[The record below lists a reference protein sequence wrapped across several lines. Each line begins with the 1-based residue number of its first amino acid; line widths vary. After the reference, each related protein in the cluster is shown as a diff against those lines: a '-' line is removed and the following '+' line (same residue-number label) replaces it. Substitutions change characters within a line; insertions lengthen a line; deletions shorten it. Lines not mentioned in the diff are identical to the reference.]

1 MPKISVITPAYNR
14 ADMLKETIESVLAQ
28 TYEDFEYI
36 IVDDGST
43 DATKEL
49 VKRYLD
55 DSRVEN
61 FYHENIGE
69 PKTVNR
75 GYSLSKGEYT
85 IVVNS
90 DDPLYDKDYFKKAVE
105 TFETET
111 DILAV
116 YPNWVEIDEN
126 SNELSKVKD
135 KQFDFLGLSVTGGL
149 MIGPGMIIKHSALE
163 AIGFR
168 DESVK
173 YTGDLSITFQIARL
187 GRIKHLEIFGATH
200 RRHKGCLQNTAPQE
214 DIAKELLELYLKV
227 FRDDKRNIP
236 PEILRHRK
244 KILKTALYM
253 YCAYAKNPLKYSDLF
268 CYKALFNDVFDK
280 IYFYFSMKK
289 RGYAA

>member
-1 MPKISVITPAYNR
+1 
-14 ADMLKETIESVLAQ
+14 MLKETIESVLAQ

-49 VKRYLD
+49 VTRYLD
-55 DSRVEN
+55 DSRVEY

-163 AIGFR
+163 AIGFC

-236 PEILRHRK
+236 PEILRNRK

-253 YCAYAKNPLKYSDLF
+253 YCAYAKNPLKYPDLF